1 MVSTAFI
8 DNLSCDSVIAGA
20 DESANLK
27 KQHAQKKRQETMV
40 LCVGSL
46 LVMVFPG
53 FVLIRQ

>member
-1 MVSTAFI
+1 MVNTAFI

-40 LCVGSL
+40 LCVG
-46 LVMVFPG
+46 
-53 FVLIRQ
+53 